1 MLINRVT
8 MSLSSG
14 DLNREEARVGPVST
28 ASVSTILHIALRQ
41 AMHQKANN
49 SSNAHGDASN
59 AASPEYNGSSS
70 TSKSG
75 RFDAD
80 LHGNVNIL
88 LGGAMLSGVI
98 MMVAFICYC
107 CHKNVR
113 KHRTLQEYSQ
123 EYWRAEP
130 DIHSL
135 EVFTMDTHCIERSA
149 TSQEEGVPTFLPPVT
164 CTMTSGPPPAYE
176 SLIFD
181 PRALPSLTDKK
192 DESDD
197 PGSIISPP
205 ISSLPTESEANR
217 INKREDIPWDDQG
230 LPSYEAALKLEA
242 DGYV

>member
-1 MLINRVT
+1 MQK
-8 MSLSSG
+8 
-14 DLNREEARVGPVST
+14 
-28 ASVSTILHIALRQ
+28 IAVMA
-41 AMHQKANN
+41 AMQKAHASHNG
-49 SSNAHGDASN
+49 SNIYGDANNN
-59 AASPEYNGSSS
+59 AVPDSNGSSS

-88 LGGAMLSGVI
+88 LGCAMISGVI
-98 MMVAFICYC
+98 MMVVLICYC

-113 KHRTLQEYSQ
+113 KHRPQEYSQ
-123 EYWRAEP
+123 YWRAEP

-135 EVFTMDTHCIERSA
+135 EVFTMDTHAMCLERSA
-149 TSQEEGVPTFLPPVT
+149 GTQAHQEEGVPTSLPACPV
-164 CTMTSGPPPAYE
+164 TSGPPPAYE

-181 PRALPSLTDKK
+181 PRALPSPTDKK

-205 ISSLPTESEANR
+205 VSSLPSESEANR
-217 INKREDIPWDDQG
+217 INKREDVPRDDQG

>member
-1 MLINRVT
+1 MAAV
-8 MSLSSG
+8 
-14 DLNREEARVGPVST
+14 
-28 ASVSTILHIALRQ
+28 
-41 AMHQKANN
+41 QKAHGYHNG
-49 SSNAHGDASN
+49 SNAYGDASN
-59 AASPEYNGSSS
+59 ASPEYNGSSS

-88 LGGAMLSGVI
+88 LGGAMISGVI
-98 MMVAFICYC
+98 MMVVLICYC

-113 KHRTLQEYSQ
+113 KHRPQEYSQ
-123 EYWRAEP
+123 YWRAEP

-135 EVFTMDTHCIERSA
+135 EVFTMDTHVMFHCYIFNNSVSLQQCIERSI
-149 TSQEEGVPTFLPPVT
+149 TSQTHQEEGMTVSLPPCSVS
-164 CTMTSGPPPAYE
+164 SGPPPAYE

-181 PRALPSLTDKK
+181 PRTLPSPTDKK

-197 PGSIISPP
+197 PGNIISSP

-217 INKREDIPWDDQG
+217 INKREDIPRDDQG

>member
-1 MLINRVT
+1 MTRT
-8 MSLSSG
+8 MQKL
-14 DLNREEARVGPVST
+14 AVMT
-28 ASVSTILHIALRQ
+28 A
-41 AMHQKANN
+41 MQKAHHNG
-49 SSNAHGDASN
+49 SNAYGDASS
-59 AASPEYNGSSS
+59 ASPEYNGSSS
-70 TSKSG
+70 TSKSGG

-88 LGGAMLSGVI
+88 LGGGVI
-98 MMVAFICYC
+98 MMVVLICYC

-113 KHRTLQEYSQ
+113 KHRPQEYSQ
-123 EYWRAEP
+123 YWRAEP

-135 EVFTMDTHCIERSA
+135 EVFTMDTHCIERS
-149 TSQEEGVPTFLPPVT
+149 TSQAHQEEGVPTSVPPV
-164 CTMTSGPPPAYE
+164 TSGPPPAYE

-181 PRALPSLTDKK
+181 PRALPSPIDKK

-205 ISSLPTESEANR
+205 ISNLPTESEANR
-217 INKREDIPWDDQG
+217 INKRENIPRDDQG

>member
-1 MLINRVT
+1 MQK
-8 MSLSSG
+8 
-14 DLNREEARVGPVST
+14 
-28 ASVSTILHIALRQ
+28 IAVM
-41 AMHQKANN
+41 AAVQKAHGYDNG
-49 SSNAHGDASN
+49 SSVYGDATN
-59 AASPEYNGSSS
+59 ALPDYNDSSS

-75 RFDAD
+75 HFDAD

-88 LGGAMLSGVI
+88 LGGAMISGVI
-98 MMVAFICYC
+98 MMVVFMCYC

-113 KHRTLQEYSQ
+113 KLRPQEYSQ
-123 EYWRAEP
+123 YWRTEP

-135 EVFTMDTHCIERSA
+135 EVFTMDTHAMCLERS
-149 TSQEEGVPTFLPPVT
+149 TGTQEEGVPASLPLCPV
-164 CTMTSGPPPAYE
+164 TSGPPPAYE

-181 PRALPSLTDKK
+181 PRKLPSPTDKK

-205 ISSLPTESEANR
+205 VNSLPSESEANR
-217 INKREDIPWDDQG
+217 INKREDVPRDDQG

>member
-1 MLINRVT
+1 MVQKI
-8 MSLSSG
+8 M
-14 DLNREEARVGPVST
+14 AMT
-28 ASVSTILHIALRQ
+28 A
-41 AMHQKANN
+41 MKAHGYHNN
-49 SSNAHGDASN
+49 SNVDASN
-59 AASPEYNGSSS
+59 ALPDYNDSSS

-88 LGGAMLSGVI
+88 LGGAMISGVI
-98 MMVAFICYC
+98 MMVVLICYC

-113 KHRTLQEYSQ
+113 KHRPQEYSQ
-123 EYWRAEP
+123 YWRAEP

-135 EVFTMDTHCIERSA
+135 EVFTMDTHAMQCLERSTGTQA
-149 TSQEEGVPTFLPPVT
+149 HQEEGVPSLPPCPV
-164 CTMTSGPPPAYE
+164 TSGPPPAYE

-181 PRALPSLTDKK
+181 PRALPSPTDKK

-205 ISSLPTESEANR
+205 VNSLPSESEANR
-217 INKREDIPWDDQG
+217 INKREDVPRDDQG

>member
-1 MLINRVT
+1 MQK
-8 MSLSSG
+8 
-14 DLNREEARVGPVST
+14 
-28 ASVSTILHIALRQ
+28 IAVMAAVQR
-41 AMHQKANN
+41 AHGYHNG
-49 SSNAHGDASN
+49 SNAYGDASN
-59 AASPEYNGSSS
+59 APPEHNGSSS
-70 TSKSG
+70 TSRSG

-88 LGGAMLSGVI
+88 LGGAMISGVI
-98 MMVAFICYC
+98 MMVVLICYC

-113 KHRTLQEYSQ
+113 KHRPQEYSQ
-123 EYWRAEP
+123 YWRAEP

-149 TSQEEGVPTFLPPVT
+149 TSQVHQEEGVPTSLPPCPV
-164 CTMTSGPPPAYE
+164 TSGPPPAYE

-181 PRALPSLTDKK
+181 PRALPSPTDKK

-217 INKREDIPWDDQG
+217 INKREDIPRDDQG

>member
-1 MLINRVT
+1 MQK
-8 MSLSSG
+8 
-14 DLNREEARVGPVST
+14 
-28 ASVSTILHIALRQ
+28 IAVM
-41 AMHQKANN
+41 AAVQKAHSFHNG
-49 SSNAHGDASN
+49 SNVYGDASN
-59 AASPEYNGSSS
+59 ALPDYNDSSS

-75 RFDAD
+75 RFDTD

-88 LGGAMLSGVI
+88 LGGGVI
-98 MMVAFICYC
+98 IMVVLICYC

-113 KHRTLQEYSQ
+113 KHRPQEYSQ
-123 EYWRAEP
+123 YWRTEP

-135 EVFTMDTHCIERSA
+135 EVFTMDTHAVCLERS
-149 TSQEEGVPTFLPPVT
+149 TGTQEEGVPASLPPCSV
-164 CTMTSGPPPAYE
+164 TSGPPPTYE

-181 PRALPSLTDKK
+181 PRALPSPTDKK

-205 ISSLPTESEANR
+205 VNSLPSESEANR
-217 INKREDIPWDDQG
+217 INKGEDVPRDDQG

>member
-1 MLINRVT
+1 MQKIAVMAAVQKAHHN
-8 MSLSSG
+8 G
-14 DLNREEARVGPVST
+14 ST
-28 ASVSTILHIALRQ
+28 AY
-41 AMHQKANN
+41 
-49 SSNAHGDASN
+49 GDAS
-59 AASPEYNGSSS
+59 SEHNGSSS
-70 TSKSG
+70 TSRSG

-88 LGGAMLSGVI
+88 LGGGVI
-98 MMVAFICYC
+98 TMVVLICYC

-113 KHRTLQEYSQ
+113 KHRPQEYSQ
-123 EYWRAEP
+123 YWRAEP

-149 TSQEEGVPTFLPPVT
+149 ASQAYQEEGVPASLPACPV
-164 CTMTSGPPPAYE
+164 TSGPPPAYE

-181 PRALPSLTDKK
+181 PRALPSPTDKK

-197 PGSIISPP
+197 PNSIISPP

-217 INKREDIPWDDQG
+217 INKREDIPRDDQG

>member
-1 MLINRVT
+1 MQSV
-8 MSLSSG
+8 SG
-14 DLNREEARVGPVST
+14 EKTRLET
-28 ASVSTILHIALRQ
+28 ASAGGTTQRI
-41 AMHQKANN
+41 MHRVAVMAAVQKAHHN
-49 SSNAHGDASN
+49 SSNAYGDASN
-59 AASPEYNGSSS
+59 APPEHNGSSS
-70 TSKSG
+70 TSRSG

-88 LGGAMLSGVI
+88 LGGGVI
-98 MMVAFICYC
+98 MMVVLICYC

-113 KHRTLQEYSQ
+113 KHRPQEYSQ
-123 EYWRAEP
+123 YWRAEP

-149 TSQEEGVPTFLPPVT
+149 TSQHHPEEGVLASLSQCPV
-164 CTMTSGPPPAYE
+164 TSGPPPAYE

-181 PRALPSLTDKK
+181 PRALPSPTDKK

-217 INKREDIPWDDQG
+217 INKREDIPRDDQG

>member
-1 MLINRVT
+1 MQK
-8 MSLSSG
+8 
-14 DLNREEARVGPVST
+14 
-28 ASVSTILHIALRQ
+28 IAVM
-41 AMHQKANN
+41 AAVQKAHGYHNG
-49 SSNAHGDASN
+49 SNAYGDASN
-59 AASPEYNGSSS
+59 ASPEYNGSSS

-88 LGGAMLSGVI
+88 LGGAMISGVI
-98 MMVAFICYC
+98 MMVVLICYC

-113 KHRTLQEYSQ
+113 KHRPQEYSQ
-123 EYWRAEP
+123 YWRAEP

-135 EVFTMDTHCIERSA
+135 EVFTMDTHCIERSI
-149 TSQEEGVPTFLPPVT
+149 TSQTHQEEGMTVSLPPCSVS
-164 CTMTSGPPPAYE
+164 SGPPPAYE

-181 PRALPSLTDKK
+181 PRTLPSPTDKK

-197 PGSIISPP
+197 PGNIISSP

-217 INKREDIPWDDQG
+217 INKREDIPRDDQG

>member
-1 MLINRVT
+1 MQK
-8 MSLSSG
+8 
-14 DLNREEARVGPVST
+14 
-28 ASVSTILHIALRQ
+28 IAVM
-41 AMHQKANN
+41 AAVQKAHGYHNG
-49 SSNAHGDASN
+49 SSVYGDATN
-59 AASPEYNGSSS
+59 ALPDYNDSSS

-88 LGGAMLSGVI
+88 LGGGVI
-98 MMVAFICYC
+98 MMVVLMCYC

-113 KHRTLQEYSQ
+113 KLRPQEYSQ
-123 EYWRAEP
+123 YWRTEP

-135 EVFTMDTHCIERSA
+135 EVFTMDTHAMQCLERS
-149 TSQEEGVPTFLPPVT
+149 TGTQEEGVPASLPPCLV
-164 CTMTSGPPPAYE
+164 TSGPPPAYE

-181 PRALPSLTDKK
+181 PRALPSPTDKK

-205 ISSLPTESEANR
+205 MNSLPSESEANR
-217 INKREDIPWDDQG
+217 INKREDVPRDDQG

>member
-1 MLINRVT
+1 MQK
-8 MSLSSG
+8 
-14 DLNREEARVGPVST
+14 
-28 ASVSTILHIALRQ
+28 IAVM
-41 AMHQKANN
+41 AAVQKAHSFHNG
-49 SSNAHGDASN
+49 SNVYGDASN
-59 AASPEYNGSSS
+59 ALPDYNDSSS

-75 RFDAD
+75 RFDTD

-88 LGGAMLSGVI
+88 LGGGVI
-98 MMVAFICYC
+98 IMVVLICYC

-113 KHRTLQEYSQ
+113 KHRPQEYSQ
-123 EYWRAEP
+123 YWRTEP

-135 EVFTMDTHCIERSA
+135 EVFTMDTHAVQCLERS
-149 TSQEEGVPTFLPPVT
+149 TGTQEEGVPASLPPCSV
-164 CTMTSGPPPAYE
+164 TSGPPPTYE

-181 PRALPSLTDKK
+181 PRALPSPTDKK

-205 ISSLPTESEANR
+205 VNSLPSESEANR
-217 INKREDIPWDDQG
+217 INKGEDVPRDDQG